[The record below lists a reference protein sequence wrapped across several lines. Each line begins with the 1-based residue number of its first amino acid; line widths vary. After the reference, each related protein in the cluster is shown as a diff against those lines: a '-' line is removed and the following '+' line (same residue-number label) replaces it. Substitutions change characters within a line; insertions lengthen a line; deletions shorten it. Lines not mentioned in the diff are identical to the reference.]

1 MQEASRILSYWR
13 TSGKAAAA
21 PSSTLAVGD
30 GGNDVEML
38 GRAGLGVTMGDDL
51 SVEQAAEAVTTGID
65 VDSLALE
72 LLL

>member
-1 MQEASRILSYWR
+1 M
-13 TSGKAAAA
+13 
-21 PSSTLAVGD
+21 GD

-51 SVEQAAEAVTTGID
+51 SVEQAAEAVTTG
-65 VDSLALE
+65 VDADGLALE